1 MVGASA
7 PDDPVIVLAS
17 DLAIVELV
25 DDENRPV
32 PAGTPSAKA
41 LITNL
46 FNTAQ
51 PLIRYELNDCLVRQP
66 DAPDHGHVRVT
77 IEGRTDDTLRY
88 GDVTVHPLA
97 IRSTL
102 LAVPAVVEYQVTQ
115 TRCGI
120 HVDVVAPDGID
131 EPSLS
136 RSLRSALDRAGLA
149 DPEVTVTSI
158 DSIERITASGKI
170 RRFVLLP
177 DSG

>member
-1 MVGASA
+1 M
-7 PDDPVIVLAS
+7 
-17 DLAIVELV
+17 
-25 DDENRPV
+25 
-32 PAGTPSAKA
+32 
-41 LITNL
+41 
-46 FNTAQ
+46 
-51 PLIRYELNDCLVRQP
+51 
-66 DAPDHGHVRVT
+66 T

-115 TRCGI
+115 TQCGI

-149 DPEVTVTSI
+149 EPDVTVSSI
-158 DSIERITASGKI
+158 ESIERNTASGKI
-170 RRFVLLP
+170 RRIVLLP
-177 DSG
+177 DS